1 MNSIIQ
7 PSYGPGAYSTPT
19 KARETKPSGTQG
31 SSFLDLAA
39 QASKRRTG
47 TLPTGLGGLT
57 GMAAMPTNLMMD
69 LAVLS
74 GGQVQTEGTAAA
86 VR

>member
-31 SSFLDLAA
+31 SSFLIWRRR
-39 QASKRRTG
+39 QASAEPARS
-47 TLPTGLGGLT
+47 PPVWV
-57 GMAAMPTNLMMD
+57 A
-69 LAVLS
+69 
-74 GGQVQTEGTAAA
+74 
-86 VR
+86 